1 MEIGLELV
9 AVLSGAFIGSVLGF
23 IGAGGAMVTVPIF
36 LYLFD
41 FTPVAAT
48 TAALAVVCLAALSG
62 LIPRIKS
69 KDVLIKEGSI
79 IWALGLITNIGFG
92 LVVDKISDQVILVGF
107 SVVLIIAAT
116 SMLRSPILNKPE
128 KRMSS
133 WTLILLSLVI
143 GAFTGLFGIG
153 GGFLAI
159 PVLVLFFNTP
169 QHKAA
174 GTSLLI
180 ITLNCLTA
188 LIAKNAIWGQI
199 NWSYPLIIAIAA
211 VVTAQLSSRVAS
223 RTPSV
228 HLKRAFAFLLVALAI
243 FTLFTHGL

>member
-62 LIPRIKS
+62 LVPRIKS

-79 IWALGLITNIGFG
+79 IWALGLTTNIGFG
-92 LVVDKISDQVILVGF
+92 LVVDRISDQVILVGF
-107 SVVLIIAAT
+107 SVVLIIAAL

-143 GAFTGLFGIG
+143 GSLTGLFGIG

-169 QHKAA
+169 QHQAA

-228 HLKRAFAFLLVALAI
+228 HLKRAFAFLLVALAG
-243 FTLFTHGL
+243 FTLFTQGL

>member
-1 MEIGLELV
+1 L
-9 AVLSGAFIGSVLGF
+9 
-23 IGAGGAMVTVPIF
+23 T
-36 LYLFD
+36 
-41 FTPVAAT
+41 
-48 TAALAVVCLAALSG
+48 
-62 LIPRIKS
+62 
-69 KDVLIKEGSI
+69 
-79 IWALGLITNIGFG
+79 TNIGFG
-92 LVVDKISDQVILVGF
+92 LVVDRISDQVILVGF
-107 SVVLIIAAT
+107 SVVLIIAAI

-143 GAFTGLFGIG
+143 GSLTGLFGIG

-228 HLKRAFAFLLVALAI
+228 HLKRAFAFLLVALAG
-243 FTLFTHGL
+243 FTLFTQGL

>member
-1 MEIGLELV
+1 M
-9 AVLSGAFIGSVLGF
+9 
-23 IGAGGAMVTVPIF
+23 
-36 LYLFD
+36 FD

-62 LIPRIKS
+62 LVPRIKS

-79 IWALGLITNIGFG
+79 IWALGLTTNIGFG
-92 LVVDKISDQVILVGF
+92 LVVDRISDQVILVGF
-107 SVVLIIAAT
+107 SVVLIIAAI

-143 GAFTGLFGIG
+143 GSLTGLFGIG

-228 HLKRAFAFLLVALAI
+228 HLKRAFAFLLVALAG
-243 FTLFTHGL
+243 FTLFTQGL